1 MQNIVRNGNYVQNH
15 ININTDI
22 ILLYGILQITVLFYM
37 CAVFA
42 LGALHNFPIS
52 SGGKGNGTGGSYP
65 LPPRWRRPWTLDM
78 TLPGSRQS
86 DWLPQT

>member
-42 LGALHNFPIS
+42 LGALHNFQIS
-52 SGGKGNGTGGSYP
+52 SGGKGKGTRGQ
-65 LPPRWRRPWTLDM
+65 LPPAIPLAPPMNARYDVI
-78 TLPGSRQS
+78 
-86 DWLPQT
+86 WL